1 VGVAAS
7 RRALD
12 VVVSVT
18 GLVLLAPLMLL
29 LALVVRLSSPGPAL
43 FRQRRVGSGRR
54 EFTMLKFRTM
64 RVTHGGSEITAR
76 GDPRVTGVG
85 ALLRGTSLDELP
97 QLLNVLRGE
106 MTLVGPRPETPALA
120 ARYPEDCRWVLDHRP
135 GITGPTQVR
144 LRDVEAL
151 SGGADDTERWYLE
164 VLVPRRVALDATY
177 LDRPT
182 LLATLVV
189 LKDTALHLLGRPT
202 PRARPAG

>member
-1 VGVAAS
+1 VGVAPS

-144 LRDVEAL
+144 LRDVAVL
-151 SGGADDTERWYLE
+151 TGSGDDTERWYLE

-189 LKDTALHLLGRPT
+189 LKDTALHLLSRST